1 MQLAITEDN
10 IKAIISPGGVHN
22 HTCGAHVGVVTSHVF
37 NARHDAHF
45 PSRAVK
51 VEERAHSPLLL
62 PVATDVAVRGHPGQH
77 WTGGQRDCGGWAA
90 FYKY

>member
-22 HTCGAHVGVVTSHVF
+22 HTRGASGYKSCIPLH
-37 NARHDAHF
+37 ACHDAHF